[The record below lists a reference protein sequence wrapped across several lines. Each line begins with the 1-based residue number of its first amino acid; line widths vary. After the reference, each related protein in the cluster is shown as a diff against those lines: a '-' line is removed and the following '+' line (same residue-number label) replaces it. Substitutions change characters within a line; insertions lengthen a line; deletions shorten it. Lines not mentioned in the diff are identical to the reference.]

1 MRINLCRECLKKQ
14 QRIDDLL
21 EENQRLKQ
29 KLKYQERKEKEG
41 FFGSAT
47 SSAKVPVKAN
57 TPKPEAGKRKG
68 AQRGHKGA
76 GRKAFPKGEADPVV
90 TVEDPFGPTCPDCGR
105 VLEDKG
111 AEERWVMESQPLK
124 AKRVRYRLPKKYCP
138 HCQKVFQAQAPAV
151 LPKSLY
157 GNQLITT
164 AAVMHYLHG
173 IPMGRVCEQTE
184 MGPGSLVEI
193 FHRLGR
199 LLEEVPGRL
208 IQEYRQAP
216 VKHADETSWR
226 TEGQNG
232 YAWLFATARLSIFQ
246 FRKSRSASVP
256 QAVFGEK
263 PLPGVLV
270 VDRYAGYNKVP
281 CALQYCYA
289 HLFREVENLGKE
301 FPDSRE
307 VQGFVATFIPLL
319 TLAMGLRN
327 QPLSPNQFH
336 RKASQV
342 QSQIRAAVESP
353 AQHLGIRRIQDIFRE
368 NESRLYHWAQ
378 DRNVP
383 AENNLAER
391 DLRPTVIARKVSF
404 GSQSDAG
411 AHTRGVLMT
420 VLGSLK
426 KRGVDVATH
435 LKQVLDELAK
445 NIRQD
450 PFPLL
455 FPRDPPN
462 PNPPPPS
469 P

>member
-1 MRINLCRECLKKQ
+1 MGINLCRECLKKQ
-14 QRIDDLL
+14 QRIDTLL

-29 KLKYQERKEKEG
+29 KLKYQERREKEG

-57 TPKPEAGKRKG
+57 TPKLETGKRRG

-76 GRKAFPKGEADPVV
+76 GRKAFPEGEADRVV
-90 TVEDPFGPTCPDCGR
+90 TVGNSLGSQCPACGR
-105 VLEDKG
+105 LLEEKG
-111 AEERWVMESQPLK
+111 VEERLVIESQPLK
-124 AKRVRYRLPKKYCP
+124 AQRVIYRLPKKYCP
-138 HCQKVFQAQAPAV
+138 HCQKVFQTRTPEV

-193 FHRLGR
+193 FHRLAR
-199 LLEEVPGRL
+199 LFEEVPGRL
-208 IQEYRQAP
+208 IQQYRQSP
-216 VKHADETSWR
+216 VKHADETTWR

-232 YAWLFATARLSIFQ
+232 YAWLFATETLSIFQ

-256 QAVFGEK
+256 QAVFGGK
-263 PLPGVLV
+263 TLPGVLV
-270 VDRYAGYNKVP
+270 VDRYAGYNKAP
-281 CALQYCYA
+281 CAIQYCYA
-289 HLFREVENLGKE
+289 HLLREVENLGKE

-327 QPLSPNQFH
+327 QRLSPAQFQ
-336 RKASQV
+336 RKATQV
-342 QSQIRAAVESP
+342 QSQIWAAVESP

-368 NESRLYHWAQ
+368 NDSRLYHWAK

-411 AHTRGVLMT
+411 AHTRGILMT
-420 VLGSLK
+420 VLGTLK

-435 LKQVLDELAK
+435 LKLALDALAK
-445 NIRQD
+445 DIHQD

-462 PNPPPPS
+462 PKPS
-469 P
+469 SLP

>member
-1 MRINLCRECLKKQ
+1 MGINLCRECLKKQ
-14 QRIDDLL
+14 QRIDDLR

-57 TPKPEAGKRKG
+57 TAKSKAGKRKG

-76 GRKAFPKGEADPVV
+76 GRKAFPEGEADQVV
-90 TVEDPFGPTCPDCGR
+90 TVGNSLGPKCPDCGR
-105 VLEDKG
+105 LLEDKG
-111 AEERWVMESQPLK
+111 AEERLVIESQPLK
-124 AKRVRYRLPKKYCP
+124 AQRVIYRLPKKYCP

-184 MGPGSLVEI
+184 IGPGSLVEI
-193 FHRLGR
+193 FHRLAR
-199 LLEEVPGRL
+199 LFDTIPVKL
-208 IQEYRQAP
+208 IESYRQAP

-226 TEGQNG
+226 TEGRNG
-232 YAWLFATARLSIFQ
+232 YAWLFATETLSIFQ

-289 HLFREVENLGKE
+289 HLLREVEDLEQE
-301 FPDSRE
+301 FPDSEE
-307 VQGFVATFIPLL
+307 VQRFVSTFIPLL

-327 QPLSPNQFH
+327 QRLSPMQFQ
-336 RKASQV
+336 RKATQV

-353 AQHLGIRRIQDIFRE
+353 AKHLGIRRLQDIFRE
-368 NESRLYHWAQ
+368 NESRLYHWAK

-420 VLGSLK
+420 VLNSLK
-426 KRGVDVATH
+426 KRGTDVATH
-435 LKQVLDELAK
+435 LKHALDALAK
-445 NIRQD
+445 NIHQD

-455 FPRDPPN
+455 FPRDPPY
-462 PNPPPPS
+462 P
-469 P
+469 

>member
-1 MRINLCRECLKKQ
+1 MGINLCRECLKKQ
-14 QRIDDLL
+14 QRIDTLL

-29 KLKYQERKEKEG
+29 KLKYQERREKEG

-57 TPKPEAGKRKG
+57 TPKLETGKRRG

-76 GRKAFPKGEADPVV
+76 GRKAFPEGEADRVV
-90 TVEDPFGPTCPDCGR
+90 TVGNSLGSQCPACGR
-105 VLEDKG
+105 LLEEKG
-111 AEERWVMESQPLK
+111 VEERLVIESQPLK
-124 AKRVRYRLPKKYCP
+124 AQRVIYRLPKKYCP
-138 HCQKVFQAQAPAV
+138 HCQKVFQTRTPEV

-193 FHRLGR
+193 FHRLAR
-199 LLEEVPGRL
+199 LFEEVPGQL
-208 IQEYRQAP
+208 IQQYRQSP
-216 VKHADETSWR
+216 VKHADETTWR

-232 YAWLFATARLSIFQ
+232 YAWLFATETLSIFQ

-263 PLPGVLV
+263 TLPGVLV
-270 VDRYAGYNKVP
+270 VDRYAGYNKAP
-281 CALQYCYA
+281 CAIQYCYA
-289 HLFREVENLGKE
+289 HLLREVEDLGKE

-327 QPLSPNQFH
+327 QRLSPAQFQ
-336 RKASQV
+336 RKATQV

-368 NESRLYHWAQ
+368 NDPRLYHWAE

-411 AHTRGVLMT
+411 AHTRGILMT
-420 VLGSLK
+420 VLGTLK

-445 NIRQD
+445 DIHQD

-462 PNPPPPS
+462 PKPS
-469 P
+469 S

>member
-1 MRINLCRECLKKQ
+1 MGINLCSECLKKQ
-14 QRIDDLL
+14 QRIDALL
-21 EENQRLKQ
+21 EENQRLKE
-29 KLKYQERKEKEG
+29 KLKYQERKGKEG

-57 TPKPEAGKRKG
+57 TAKSGAGKRKG

-76 GRKAFPKGEADPVV
+76 GRKAFPEGEADQVV
-90 TVEDPFGPTCPDCGR
+90 TVGDSLGPQCPACGR
-105 VLEDKG
+105 LLEDKG
-111 AEERWVMESQPLK
+111 TEERLVIESQPLK
-124 AKRVRYRLPKKYCP
+124 AHRVIYRLPKKYCP
-138 HCQKVFQAQAPAV
+138 HCQKVFQIHAPEV

-173 IPMGRVCEQTE
+173 IPMGRVCEQTQI
-184 MGPGSLVEI
+184 GPGSLVEI
-193 FHRLGR
+193 FHRLAG
-199 LLEEVPGRL
+199 LFAKIPAQL
-208 IQEYRQAP
+208 IEQYRQAP

-232 YAWLFATARLSIFQ
+232 YAWLFATEKLSIFQ
-246 FRKSRSASVP
+246 FRKSRSASVA
-256 QAVFGEK
+256 QAVFGEN

-270 VDRYAGYNKVP
+270 VDRYAGYNKAP
-281 CALQYCYA
+281 CAIQYCYA
-289 HLFREVENLGKE
+289 HLLREVEDLEKE
-301 FPDSRE
+301 FPDSGE
-307 VQGFVATFIPLL
+307 VQGFVSTFIPLL

-327 QPLSPNQFH
+327 QRLSPAQFQ
-336 RKASQV
+336 RKATQV
-342 QSQIRAAVESP
+342 KSQIRAAVENP

-368 NESRLYHWAQ
+368 NDSRLYHWAE

-435 LKQVLDELAK
+435 LKHVLDELAK
-445 NIRQD
+445 NIHQD

-462 PNPPPPS
+462 PKPSLPP
-469 P
+469 

>member
-1 MRINLCRECLKKQ
+1 MGINLCRECLKKQ
-14 QRIDDLL
+14 QRIDALL

-57 TPKPEAGKRKG
+57 TAKLEAGKRKG

-76 GRKAFPKGEADPVV
+76 GRKTFSEGEADRVV
-90 TVEDPFGPTCPDCGR
+90 TVGNSLGPQCPDCGR
-105 VLEDKG
+105 LLEDKG
-111 AEERWVMESQPLK
+111 AEERLVIESQPLK
-124 AKRVRYRLPKKYCP
+124 AQRVIYRLLKKYCP
-138 HCQKVFQAQAPAV
+138 HCQKVFQAQAPEV
-151 LPKSLY
+151 LPKSFY

-164 AAVMHYLHG
+164 AAVMPYLHG
-173 IPMGRVCEQTE
+173 IPMGRVCEQTDL
-184 MGPGSLVEI
+184 GPGSLVEI
-193 FHRLGR
+193 FHRLAR
-199 LLEEVPGRL
+199 LFEEVPGQL
-208 IQEYRQAP
+208 IQQYRQTP
-216 VKHADETSWR
+216 VKHADETTWR

-232 YAWLFATARLSIFQ
+232 YAWLFATETLSIFQ

-263 PLPGVLV
+263 TLPGVLV
-270 VDRYAGYNKVP
+270 VDRYAGYNKTP
-281 CALQYCYA
+281 WAIQYCYA
-289 HLFREVENLGKE
+289 HLLREVEDLGKE
-301 FPDSRE
+301 FPDAQE

-327 QPLSPNQFH
+327 QQLSPAQFQ
-336 RKASQV
+336 RKATQV
-342 QSQIRAAVESP
+342 KSQIRAAVESP

-368 NESRLYHWAQ
+368 NDSRLYHWAE

-420 VLGSLK
+420 VLGTLK

-445 NIRQD
+445 DIHQD

-455 FPRDPPN
+455 FLRDPPN
-462 PNPPPPS
+462 PKPS
-469 P
+469 SLP

>member
-1 MRINLCRECLKKQ
+1 LRINPCSECLKKQ
-14 QRIDDLL
+14 QKIDALL
-21 EENQRLKQ
+21 EENQRLKW

-41 FFGSAT
+41 FFGSST
-47 SSAKVPVKAN
+47 SSAKLPVKAN
-57 TPKPEAGKRKG
+57 SAQSEGRRRKG
-68 AQRGHKGA
+68 SQQGHKGI
-76 GRKAFPKGEADPVV
+76 GRKRCPEGKAEQVV
-90 TVEDPFGPTCPDCGR
+90 TVEDSIGSKCPDCGR
-105 VLEDKG
+105 WLEEKG
-111 AEERWVMESQPLK
+111 TEERLVIESQPLK
-124 AKRVRYRLPKKYCP
+124 AQRVIYRLLKKYCP
-138 HCQKVFQAQAPAV
+138 HCQKVFQARAPGV

-173 IPMGRVCEQTE
+173 IPMGRVCEQTQ

-193 FHRLGR
+193 FHRLAG
-199 LLEEVPGRL
+199 LFEKIPARL
-208 IQEYRQAP
+208 IEQYRQTP
-216 VKHADETSWR
+216 VKHADETTWR

-232 YAWLFATARLSIFQ
+232 YAWLFATDKLSIFQ
-246 FRKSRSASVP
+246 FRKSRSASVA

-263 PLPGVLV
+263 HLPGVLL
-270 VDRYAGYNKVP
+270 VDRYAGYNKAP
-281 CALQYCYA
+281 CAIQYCYA
-289 HLFREVENLGKE
+289 HLLREVEDLEKE

-307 VQGFVATFIPLL
+307 VQGFVSTFIPLL
-319 TLAMGLRN
+319 TLAIGLRN
-327 QPLSPNQFH
+327 QRLSSAQFP
-336 RKASQV
+336 RKATQV

-368 NESRLYHWAQ
+368 NESRLYHWAK

-420 VLGSLK
+420 VLCTLK
-426 KRGVDVATH
+426 KRGVDVSTH
-435 LKQVLDELAK
+435 LKYVLDELAK
-445 NIRQD
+445 NIHQD

-462 PNPPPPS
+462 PKPS
-469 P
+469 PPT